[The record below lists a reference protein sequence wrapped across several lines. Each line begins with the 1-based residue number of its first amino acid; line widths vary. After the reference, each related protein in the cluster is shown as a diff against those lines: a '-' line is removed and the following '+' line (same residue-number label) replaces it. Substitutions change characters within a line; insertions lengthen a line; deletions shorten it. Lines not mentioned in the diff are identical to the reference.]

1 MTGLWRLVA
10 VVSGR
15 PGRRGAVAVEF
26 AMVVVPFLL
35 IVLGL
40 VQVGLTFG
48 AMAALNEAATETAR
62 ALELTYVDDPPTA
75 DDVLLAAQMRFKGPD
90 PGRVT
95 AVLDP
100 SGSVQILR
108 LEYDM
113 PLLVPILDWNVTT
126 LRAAAL
132 VNP

>member
-1 MTGLWRLVA
+1 MTRLWRSVYGLV
-10 VVSGR
+10 GR
-15 PGRRGAVAVEF
+15 TGRRGAAAVEF

-35 IVLGL
+35 IVFAL

-62 ALELTYVDDPPTA
+62 AIELSDAEQPPSPE
-75 DDVLLAAQMRFKGPD
+75 DLLIAARARFKGPD

-95 AVLDP
+95 AVLEDT
-100 SGSVQILR
+100 GTGRILR

-113 PLLVPILDWNVTT
+113 PLLVPLRDWTVSR

-132 VNP
+132 VDP

>member
-1 MTGLWRLVA
+1 MTRLRGH
-10 VVSGR
+10 VSGLS
-15 PGRRGAVAVEF
+15 GRRGAVAVEF

-48 AMAALNEAATETAR
+48 VLAALNEAATETAR
-62 ALELTYVDDPPTA
+62 AIELSVSDQPLTP
-75 DDVLLAAQMRFKGPD
+75 DDVLLAVQARFKGPD

-95 AVLDP
+95 AVLEP
-100 SGSVQILR
+100 SESGQILQ

-113 PLLVPILDWNVTT
+113 PLLIPILDWNVTT

-132 VNP
+132 VGP